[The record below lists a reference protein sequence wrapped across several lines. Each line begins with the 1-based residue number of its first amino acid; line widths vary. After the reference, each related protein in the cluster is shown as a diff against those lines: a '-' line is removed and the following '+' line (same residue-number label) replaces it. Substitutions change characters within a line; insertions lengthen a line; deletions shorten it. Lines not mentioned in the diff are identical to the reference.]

1 VIGIDAV
8 SRLAGGF
15 VGVAAILSARDRTN
29 PKRAKNAVFWG
40 AYAITLLFG
49 TTLPDFVNGCL
60 VITMVLV
67 AGIGGL
73 RDLRERVPCE
83 SQGLGPGGT
92 TGTTTD
98 DERAA
103 SAASKKNLLFLPALL
118 VPGLTLAGSFLL
130 KHVPAVETK
139 NVSLVALASAAVIAA
154 IVAVVV
160 LRQPRAAPVVEGRR
174 LLDLVGWA
182 AVLPQLLATLGTLFA
197 SAGVGD
203 RIAELLARFVPI
215 DGRLSAVC
223 AYTLGMALFTIVMG
237 NAFAAFPVMT
247 AAIGIPIIVKKLGGD
262 PAVMA
267 AIGMLSGFCGTL
279 MTPMAA
285 NFNVVPAVLLDLPDK
300 NGVIRV
306 QVPTALALL
315 AVNTMLMYFLVYRR

>member
-1 VIGIDAV
+1 MIGIDAV
-8 SRLAGGF
+8 SRVAGGF
-15 VGVAAILSARDRTN
+15 VGLAAILNVRDRTN
-29 PKRAKNAVFWG
+29 PKRVKNATFWG

-49 TTLPDFVNGCL
+49 TVLPDFVNGCL
-60 VITMVLV
+60 VITMVVV

-73 RDLRERVPCE
+73 G
-83 SQGLGPGGT
+83 QGGT

-130 KHVPAVETK
+130 KHVPAIETK

-154 IVAVVV
+154 LVAVVV
-160 LRQPRAAPVVEGRR
+160 LRQPRTAPVVEGRR

-247 AAIGIPIIVKKLGGD
+247 AAIGVPIIVKKLGGD

-306 QVPTALALL
+306 QVPTALTLL

>member
-1 VIGIDAV
+1 MIGIDAV

-15 VGVAAILSARDRTN
+15 VGVVAILNVRDRTN

-40 AYAITLLFG
+40 AYAVTLLFG
-49 TTLPDFVNGCL
+49 TALPDFVNGCL

-73 RDLRERVPCE
+73 GRGAET
-83 SQGLGPGGT
+83 S
-92 TGTTTD
+92 TTD

-130 KHVPAVETK
+130 KHVPSVETR

-154 IVAVVV
+154 LVAVVV

-285 NFNVVPAVLLDLPDK
+285 NFNVVPAALLDLPDK

>member
-1 VIGIDAV
+1 MIGIDAV
-8 SRLAGGF
+8 SRVAGAF
-15 VGVAAILSARDRTN
+15 VGVAAIVNARDTTN
-29 PKRAKNAVFWG
+29 PKRAKNAIFWG
-40 AYAITLLFG
+40 SYAFTLLFG
-49 TTLPDFVNGCL
+49 TALPDFVNGCL

-73 RDLRERVPCE
+73 GRGAPK
-83 SQGLGPGGT
+83 T
-92 TGTTTD
+92 TSD
-98 DERAA
+98 EERAG
-103 SAASKKNLLFLPALL
+103 SAASKKNLLFVPALL
-118 VPGLTLAGSFLL
+118 VPGLTLAGSLLL
-130 KHVPAVETK
+130 KHVPVVETK

-160 LRQPRAAPVVEGRR
+160 LRQPRVAPVVEGRR

-197 SAGVGD
+197 EAGVGD

-215 DGRLSAVC
+215 DGRFSAVC
-223 AYTLGMALFTIVMG
+223 AYTLGMALFTIVLG

-285 NFNVVPAVLLDLPDK
+285 NFNVVPAALLDLPDK

-315 AVNTMLMYFLVYRR
+315 AVNTLLMYFLVYRH